1 MEIFQERQ
9 VLQFGLLPPHQSYLG
24 LYHHSEIL
32 KYYHLDHKHPCFF
45 RISLLSKRKTSV
57 NRYETHL
64 PSVHSFIR
72 PSWTSTTKADW
83 IERVSK
89 LAYFRALSIV
99 SGKCS
104 AWQNLVIAMH
114 FHQWIRSKRNS
125 NDTNNVS
132 LHQTCQKWSILLNL
146 LENPLRNG

>member
-24 LYHHSEIL
+24 LYHHLEIL

-45 RISLLSKRKTSV
+45 RICLLSKRKTSV

-64 PSVHSFIR
+64 PSVRHLGRAQPRQTGSRKFQ
-72 PSWTSTTKADW
+72 TSIFPGSLD
-83 IERVSK
+83 RV
-89 LAYFRALSIV
+89 REV
-99 SGKCS
+99 QN

-114 FHQWIRSKRNS
+114 FHKWIRSKRNS

-132 LHQTCQKWSILLNL
+132 LHQTYQK
-146 LENPLRNG
+146 

>member
-45 RISLLSKRKTSV
+45 RISLLSKKKKKRKSLWNTS
-57 NRYETHL
+57 TFG
-64 PSVHSFIR
+64 S

-99 SGKCS
+99 SGKCRTPDKILLLLCIFINGSVQKGIQTIQTTS
-104 AWQNLVIAMH
+104 ASTRP
-114 FHQWIRSKRNS
+114 IRSDRFYS
-125 NDTNNVS
+125 
-132 LHQTCQKWSILLNL
+132 TCWRTL
-146 LENPLRNG
+146 

>member
-1 MEIFQERQ
+1 MENSQEGQQ

-24 LYHHSEIL
+24 LYHHPEIL

-45 RISLLSKRKTSV
+45 RISLLSKKKNKRKSLWNTS
-57 NRYETHL
+57 TFG
-64 PSVHSFIR
+64 S

-99 SGKCS
+99 SGKCRTPGKILLLLCIFINGSVQKGIQTIQTTS
-104 AWQNLVIAMH
+104 ASTRP
-114 FHQWIRSKRNS
+114 IRSDWFYS
-125 NDTNNVS
+125 
-132 LHQTCQKWSILLNL
+132 TCWRTL
-146 LENPLRNG
+146 

>member
-1 MEIFQERQ
+1 MEIFQEGQQ

-24 LYHHSEIL
+24 LYHHPEIL

-45 RISLLSKRKTSV
+45 RISLLSKKKNKRKSLWNTS
-57 NRYETHL
+57 TFG
-64 PSVHSFIR
+64 S

-99 SGKCS
+99 SGKCRTPGKILLLLCIFINGSVQKGIQTIQTTS
-104 AWQNLVIAMH
+104 ASTRP
-114 FHQWIRSKRNS
+114 IRSDRFYS
-125 NDTNNVS
+125 
-132 LHQTCQKWSILLNL
+132 TCWRTL
-146 LENPLRNG
+146 

>member
-1 MEIFQERQ
+1 MEIFQEGQQ

-24 LYHHSEIL
+24 LYHHPEIL

-64 PSVHSFIR
+64 PS

-89 LAYFRALSIV
+89 LAYFRGLSIV
-99 SGKCS
+99 SGKCRTPGKILLLLCIFINGSVQKGIQTIQTTS
-104 AWQNLVIAMH
+104 ASTRP
-114 FHQWIRSKRNS
+114 IRSDRFYS
-125 NDTNNVS
+125 
-132 LHQTCQKWSILLNL
+132 TCWRTL
-146 LENPLRNG
+146 

>member
-1 MEIFQERQ
+1 MEIFQDGQQ

-24 LYHHSEIL
+24 LYHHPEIL

-45 RISLLSKRKTSV
+45 RISLLSKKKNKRKSLWNTS
-57 NRYETHL
+57 TFG
-64 PSVHSFIR
+64 S

-99 SGKCS
+99 SEKCRTPDKILLLLCIFINGSVQKGIQTIQTTS
-104 AWQNLVIAMH
+104 ASTRP
-114 FHQWIRSKRNS
+114 IRSDRFYS
-125 NDTNNVS
+125 
-132 LHQTCQKWSILLNL
+132 TCWRTL
-146 LENPLRNG
+146 

>member
-1 MEIFQERQ
+1 MEIFQEGQQ

-24 LYHHSEIL
+24 LYHHPEIL

-45 RISLLSKRKTSV
+45 RISLLSKKKNKRKSLWNTS
-57 NRYETHL
+57 TFG
-64 PSVHSFIR
+64 S

-99 SGKCS
+99 SGKCRTPDKILLLLCIFINGSVQKGIQTIQTTS
-104 AWQNLVIAMH
+104 ASTRP
-114 FHQWIRSKRNS
+114 IRSDRFYS
-125 NDTNNVS
+125 
-132 LHQTCQKWSILLNL
+132 TCWRTL
-146 LENPLRNG
+146 